1 MRISK
6 LQATGLQCVAVLLIN
21 FGLAGGAETKSK
33 EEKVS
38 GDDAE
43 FAREAASGG
52 MMEVQLG
59 KLASERAS
67 NAQVK
72 EFGQRMQKDHSK
84 ANDQLKK
91 LAASKGIKLPTSLEG
106 KQKSTVDK
114 LTKLKGQEFDREYIS
129 TMVDDHKE
137 DLEKFEK
144 QADKG
149 KDADLKKFASE
160 HVPILRKHLELAQQT
175 EKKISGKEKGGK

>member
-6 LQATGLQCVAVLLIN
+6 LQTTGWQCVAVLLIG
-21 FGLAGGAETKSK
+21 FGLAGGAATKSK

-72 EFGQRMQKDHSK
+72 QFGQRMQKDHSK

-91 LAASKGIKLPTSLEG
+91 LAASKGIKLPTALEG

-114 LTKLKGQEFDREYIS
+114 LTKLKGQEFDRQYMS

-144 QADKG
+144 QAEKG

-160 HVPILRKHLELAQQT
+160 HVPVMRKHLELAQQI
-175 EKKISGKEKGGK
+175 EKKISGESKAGK